1 MTPKIFSRENEAGT
15 PGQVILWWEARRIP
29 YNIAVGIVGF
39 VSVAVLL
46 ALGPRV
52 AHPDEPLFSPFFMFG
67 GILLYG
73 VGANICYTAG
83 WIVELAIRKFGAQST
98 DRFAQSAFKSGLL
111 FSCLLTFPTHL
122 VCPDALALAFTL
134 TAQG

>member
-1 MTPKIFSRENEAGT
+1 MVSTILSREDAPST

-39 VSVAVLL
+39 LSVAVLL

-52 AHPDEPLFSPFFMFG
+52 TNPDEPLFSPFLLFG
-67 GILLYG
+67 GILVYG

-83 WIVELAIRKFGAQST
+83 WIMELVIRQFGTQST
-98 DRFAQSAFKSGLL
+98 DKFAQNAFKSGLI
-111 FSCLLTFPTHL
+111 FSCLLTSLPTWFVLTLWLSHL
-122 VCPDALALAFTL
+122 R
-134 TAQG
+134 